1 MAPNL
6 VDLVRQQKAL
16 ARRNQTVRNGVFF
29 VGVLAGLIVATAWFL
44 LDPVAGPKPQAKFL
58 IGAASGAMLGA
69 FALVVHESSLFPNK
83 AACPT
88 CGHSWEIQEGRGV
101 PAMAKM
107 PNWDKCP
114 GCGILMNEALLKDE
128 L

>member
-1 MAPNL
+1 MTSNL
-6 VDLVRQQKAL
+6 VVLVRQQKAL
-16 ARRNQTVRNGVFF
+16 ARRNQTVRNSVLFLGL
-29 VGVLAGLIVATAWFL
+29 LAGLVVAIAWFV
-44 LDPVAGPKPQAKFL
+44 LDPVEGPKPQTKFL
-58 IGAASGAMLGA
+58 IGIASGAMLGA
-69 FALVVHESSLFPNK
+69 FVLAVHESSLSPNK

-101 PAMAKM
+101 QAMAKM

-114 GCGILMNEALLKDE
+114 GCGIPMNEVLLEKR

>member
-1 MAPNL
+1 MTSNL
-6 VDLVRQQKAL
+6 VTLVRQQKAL
-16 ARRNQTVRNGVFF
+16 ARRNQTVRNGVFLL
-29 VGVLAGLIVATAWFL
+29 GVLAGLVVAIVWFAL
-44 LDPVAGPKPQAKFL
+44 APVEGPKPQTKFL
-58 IGAASGAMLGA
+58 IGIALGAMLGV
-69 FALVVHESSLFPNK
+69 FVLGVHDSSLFPNK

-101 PAMAKM
+101 PVMAQM

-114 GCGILMNEALLKDE
+114 GCGMLMNEVLLEKR